1 MGRQGLLRRGIER
14 ARVTEDPGHA
24 FTTAIPVVLPSYA
37 ECTASGCGYDP
48 VTKAGR
54 NIACTVCGGT
64 GRVRTLATSYIQGRI
79 VQLRRPDRE
88 FRIVATGTVADL
100 AIATSQAARA
110 VLDKALTTDGAYAL
124 VGGKKVRVKEV
135 LEVAVE
141 GPSSLLA
148 LCEYVREE

>member
-1 MGRQGLLRRGIER
+1 MGGQGLLRRGIER
-14 ARVTEDPGHA
+14 VRTAVDPGHA
-24 FTTAIPVVLPSYA
+24 FTTAVPVVLPSYT
-37 ECTASGCGYDP
+37 ECTAPGCGYDP
-48 VTKAGR
+48 MSKAGR

-64 GRVRTLATSYIQGRI
+64 GRVMVPVTSYIQGRI
-79 VQLRRPDRE
+79 VHLRRPDRE

-100 AIATSQAARA
+100 AIATTLEAKAT
-110 VLDKALTTDGAYAL
+110 LDKALTTDGAYAI
-124 VGGKKVRVKEV
+124 VGGKRARVKEV